1 MLGFPGGDAL
11 FRPAPVPLPPGARD
25 PCRRIAR
32 ARDGGRARA
41 LRIRRESRR
50 SGHAIRKRP
59 RAIRWARGL
68 LGDRAGHHQRAQGH
82 WLRGH
87 RDARRA
93 SPAALGRPRRAR
105 AFDALLERVGQ
116 PGGPADPRRDHRV
129 RRAAAEFAGA
139 HRVRATAPRVASCDV
154 GRRCCRP
161 PRAVPVLMART
172 VTLPREVERV
182 LTRHRQKVGARHAVR
197 TADALVRMV
206 DDLGFCFAFTGESAY
221 PVPAAFDHLDTR
233 SEGRKWD
240 WMWGWKDEL
249 AENKR
254 LYYGKLLV
262 KKPTFVSMKMLPIFY
277 ATFGRAGD
285 ADDHLEDVRAG
296 RLSEIARR
304 VIEFLAVNGETQ
316 TKRMRSAL
324 GITSQEGKSDY
335 AKAIEELQRL
345 MYVARVR
352 AVGEGREDYN
362 YTYDLFVHRY
372 PETVRAAERASSADA
387 MAALLARLLVL
398 AGGVTE
404 RQVGKLFDWTDD
416 RVTHLVTRLETQNAL
431 VRIEGALVLPTLG

>member
-1 MLGFPGGDAL
+1 MAAEY
-11 FRPAPVPLPPGARD
+11 R
-25 PCRRIAR
+25 
-32 ARDGGRARA
+32 
-41 LRIRRESRR
+41 
-50 SGHAIRKRP
+50 RP
-59 RAIRWARGL
+59 RA
-68 LGDRAGHHQRAQGH
+68 
-82 WLRGH
+82 
-87 RDARRA
+87 
-93 SPAALGRPRRAR
+93 AR
-105 AFDALLERVGQ
+105 APALSKDMEWAL
-116 PGGPADPRRDHRV
+116 A
-129 RRAAAEFAGA
+129 
-139 HRVRATAPRVASCDV
+139 
-154 GRRCCRP
+154 
-161 PRAVPVLMART
+161 
-172 VTLPREVERV
+172 
-182 LTRHRQKVGARHAVR
+182 RHRERIAGRHAVK
-197 TADALVRMV
+197 TAHALVKMVDALG
-206 DDLGFCFAFTGESAY
+206 LCFAFTGESAY

-233 SEGRKWD
+233 SDGRKWE

-262 KKPTFVSMKMLPIFY
+262 RKPTFVSMKMLPTFY

-285 ADDHLEDVRAG
+285 TDDHLEDVRAG

-304 VIEFLAVNGETQ
+304 IIEFLAVNGETQ

-372 PETVRAAERASSADA
+372 PETVRAAERATSADA
-387 MAALLARLLVL
+387 MTTLLAHLLDL

-404 RQVGKLFDWTDD
+404 RQVTKLFDWSED
-416 RVTHLVTRLETQNAL
+416 RVAHAARRLEMKKAL
-431 VRIEGALVLPTLG
+431 VRADGLLLLPTLG